1 MADIKSGVNPL
12 FLREEELRQGMEL
25 LFYAYRDFTDEA
37 DVMLA
42 RFKLGRAHHRALY
55 FVGRY
60 PGISVSEL
68 LAILRIT
75 KQSLARVLNDLVRQG
90 FITQTAGLTDRRRR
104 HLELTPKGLDLE
116 RQLTEKQ
123 RARIAKAYRQAGA
136 EAVEGFRKVLLGI
149 INEHDRR
156 LLQPQ
161 SPVSGGAARPSSTEV
176 ASRSGGRP

>member
-1 MADIKSGVNPL
+1 MADLKSGVNPL

-60 PGISVSEL
+60 PGIGVSEL
-68 LAILRIT
+68 LGILRIT
-75 KQSLARVLNDLVRQG
+75 KQSLARVLNDLVDQG
-90 FITQTAGLTDRRRR
+90 FITQATGLSDRRRR

-156 LLQPQ
+156 LLQPE
-161 SPVSGGAARPSSTEV
+161 SPTAGKTAGSRDSGPS
-176 ASRSGGRP
+176 